1 MGTEWVASVHLLVMK
16 IGRENFHF
24 SATKLWLIKNF
35 PLYTGRCGPT
45 ARKIVNY
52 RTSDC
57 RRVFTWPPNG
67 SKISQPSIHVSS
79 ISQSP
84 RRVNKTLL
92 IHVSIRLKTLQI
104 SNLWI
109 RRMGTGKMVNLTTEI
124 LKQLGPFSTVCG
136 YSLWRYSRCRLD
148 LEMWGSS

>member
-1 MGTEWVASVHLLVMK
+1 MGTECVASVGLLVMK

-24 SATKLWLIKNF
+24 SAKKLWLIKNF
-35 PLYTGRCGPT
+35 PLYTGHCGPT
-45 ARKIVNY
+45 AQKIVNC
-52 RTSDC
+52 RTSNC

-67 SKISQPSIHVSS
+67 SKISRPSIHVSS

-84 RRVNKTLL
+84 RRVNKSPL

-109 RRMGTGKMVNLTTEI
+109 WRMGTGKMVNLTTEI

-136 YSLWRYSRCRLD
+136 YSLWRYPIAFPKR
-148 LEMWGSS
+148 